1 MSTTTRLQFGL
12 LKKSEFF
19 EALNL
24 HTKIVHGRGLRE
36 ASGAR
41 LVHAQH
47 SGAQRAAREATRGPK
62 IVPEFVSK
70 KSKINKILAKLRPR
84 GPRHRN
90 GPPGHAEHHAER
102 VQLYTPSS
110 ARVSRPGMFP
120 LPRVLTKIIDVV
132 DVSIAQ
138 KMHLF
143 YSPGGCR
150 PPDPPLSR
158 GAAAPPRTG
167 RRAGGRRMRA
177 WAGGGRRAHVRAR
190 AGGGR
195 AGGRA
200 AGEQTGGRN
209 KKLHRGKGTLNITP

>member
-158 GAAAPPRTG
+158 GAAAPRARAGGRAGGACARGRAAGGGRTCARG
-167 RRAGGRRMRA
+167 RAAGERAGGRRASR
-177 WAGGGRRAHVRAR
+177 R
-190 AGGGR
+190 AGGIKNYTV
-195 AGGRA
+195 A
-200 AGEQTGGRN
+200 
-209 KKLHRGKGTLNITP
+209 KGP